1 VKAAF
6 RRAFTEKVKNGEDGY
21 SVVDT
26 DACDTVEEQVLQALR
41 GTTRSRTL
49 KDHTE

>member
-6 RRAFTEKVKNGEDGY
+6 RRAFTEKVKMERM
-21 SVVDT
+21 DT
-26 DACDTVEEQVLQALR
+26 LLLIQTLATPSKSKYYR
-41 GTTRSRTL
+41 HWGTTRSRTL